1 MEFLINNL
9 RMKSFFKAAVVIAV
23 VSCVISLIL
32 TLGKPDFY
40 GEVEVVSVSQT
51 FGSNETNL
59 VVKDLL
65 TSGEVNVSGN
75 FRNEFSEGDVASLY
89 VDANLSWL
97 WPGYASET
105 EFMWARLVYWF
116 GLSFIILLWCLFF
129 ALVINR
135 LIKTLIVL
143 VRAKF
148 KTARRRIVKCYSP
161 KKDSERRFYYV
172 EGLSLD
178 DQVMITELEVG
189 ENKVELTVEHKKWH
203 PVRRVC
209 NHELKCC
216 DEPEEGMHVL
226 ALKFGPVWMF
236 SYDNVSLLEQI
247 ESFRKYLITMLLADL
262 FLLIAGLWLFFF
274 VIF

>member
-1 MEFLINNL
+1 
-9 RMKSFFKAAVVIAV
+9 MKSFFKATIVIAV

-65 TSGEVNVSGN
+65 TSEEVNVSGN

-89 VDANLSWL
+89 VDTNLSWL
-97 WPGYASET
+97 WPGHNSKE
-105 EFMWARLVYWF
+105 EFRRARFVYWF
-116 GLSFIILLWCLFF
+116 GFSFFVLLWCLFV

-135 LIKTLIVL
+135 LIKILIVL

-161 KKDSERRFYYV
+161 KKDSERRLYYV

-178 DQVMITELEVG
+178 DQVVITELEVG
-189 ENKVELTVEHKKWH
+189 ESKVKLTIKERNWH
-203 PVRRVC
+203 PVKKIFDFEKRC
-209 NHELKCC
+209 HERL
-216 DEPEEGMHVL
+216 EEGKMVL
-226 ALKFGPVWMF
+226 AIRFGSVWMF
-236 SYDNVSLLEQI
+236 SSDNISLRKCVI
-247 ESFRKYLITMLLADL
+247 NFRKSLWLMLLTDLLLFVAGVVLL
-262 FLLIAGLWLFFF
+262 FLF
-274 VIF
+274 IF